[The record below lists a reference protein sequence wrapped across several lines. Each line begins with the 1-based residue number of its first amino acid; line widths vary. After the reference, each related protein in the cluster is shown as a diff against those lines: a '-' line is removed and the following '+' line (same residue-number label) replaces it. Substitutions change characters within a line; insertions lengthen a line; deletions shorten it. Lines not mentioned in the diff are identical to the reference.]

1 MKLMQEK
8 QLEAAEEE
16 RYTDQADHIES
27 INTVVAWLLMPAVER
42 VRPLFRFVHATHT
55 VADTAAGASAVH

>member
-16 RYTDQADHIES
+16 QYTDQAEHIES

-42 VRPLFRFVHATHT
+42 VRPSFRCKLDVR
-55 VADTAAGASAVH
+55 